1 MPTIKTPRNKGLRG
15 TTRRGQ
21 DEAGLNFDGQRRSNN
36 FEDRGRGS
44 RFDINIETRPRP
56 RTRRP
61 AGSVIGTDI
70 GQRRIRNTVR
80 IPPVE

>member
-1 MPTIKTPRNKGLRG
+1 MPTIKTPGNKGLRG

-21 DEAGLNFDGQRRSNN
+21 DEAGMNFDGQRRSNN

-44 RFDINIETRPRP
+44 RFDINIETRPRS
-56 RTRRP
+56 RARP
-61 AGSVIGTDI
+61 AGSVIGRDV
-70 GQRRIRNTVR
+70 GQRRTRNTVR